1 MNKLDLKSS
10 TDLWFCA
17 FLKKKGHKL
26 VTYDV
31 ISRGKGR
38 FYFDLSED
46 EWKSLKLEF
55 NSSEVSSMKMFIQQ
69 LQDLCF

>member
-38 FYFDLSED
+38 FYFDLD
-46 EWKSLKLEF
+46 DATWKDLKLEF
-55 NSSEVSSMKMFIQQ
+55 NNSDLSEIKQNVESFK
-69 LQDLCF
+69 DLCF